1 MCLFLSCIFGVV
13 IISVIYK
20 SEINTEM
27 VSENVIKTNSGN
39 APEIIIKISDNDELP
54 VAGAVKVE
62 KDFIYLPVAGV
73 AKVLLPTPDDIIA
86 DDIEKENLLLG
97 SDSEADIVKEVAKE
111 ESFIDTKTNQDFK
124 DIKTEEEVKSEEKF
138 PVETENIE
146 GTINSDSYLDSNG
159 SNIPLS
165 DEFFE
170 LCAMIHYEAGEGA
183 SVESKA
189 YVGQVVMNRLKDT
202 GKWGYSDIHS
212 VLYAPDQFSV
222 VHTKKFVTMKERL
235 KSGQWDDYMK
245 SSVTAANLVF
255 SGSSL
260 YDIDDSVQFFY
271 GDPNKKQW
279 GSHTYCFTFGGNSFF
294 R

>member
-13 IISVIYK
+13 IISVLYK
-20 SEINTEM
+20 AEINTET
-27 VSENVIKTNSGN
+27 VSEKVSKTNSVN
-39 APEIIIKISDNDELP
+39 APEIMIKINDSDELP
-54 VAGAVKVE
+54 VAGVSKVE
-62 KDFIYLPVAGV
+62 KDFIYFPVAGV
-73 AKVLLPTPDDIIA
+73 AKALLSTPDDIIS
-86 DDIEKENLLLG
+86 DKIEKEDL
-97 SDSEADIVKEVAKE
+97 SVDSEADNAKEVTEVETLK
-111 ESFIDTKTNQDFK
+111 DTETNQDIK
-124 DIKTEEEVKSEEKF
+124 DTKTEEEVKLEEKF
-138 PVETENIE
+138 PVEVENTKE
-146 GTINSDSYLDSNG
+146 TINADSYLDLNG

-170 LCAMIHYEAGEGA
+170 LCAMVHFEAGEGA

-189 YVGQVVMNRLKDT
+189 YVGQVAMNRLKDT
-202 GKWGYSDIHS
+202 GKWGYPDIHS

-222 VHTKKFVTMKERL
+222 VHTKKFAIMKERL

-255 SGSSL
+255 SGSPL